1 MAHESGDYQMAKA
14 ANDSVL
20 KHKVSSSFALRT
32 ATSATAATKPRSGSI
47 HEAPAGN
54 GRQRMASS
62 SSTLSTSR
70 KVRGSSKASNEPK
83 MDVEEHTN
91 QSSQRSS
98 IASSGTTTT
107 KRSSGASR
115 GTLQPLVNG
124 MEVDEAG
131 LLPTEVEQEDQYPLG
146 PQDVALGGSFASVDE
161 DMSEV
166 ESDWPSSSAES
177 SSRRQSSKTETED
190 DDFGGIKVAVASSD
204 EDLDE
209 EEEEEGSSDESVM
222 LNDLDPDCFVSLPS
236 DLEELAQAEVAQIC
250 SRYEEVVLQPA
261 MMKQAMERQGA
272 VERGELA
279 PEVAAHDDELA
290 LMGLD
295 PDEVRDTS
303 MVAEYSKEIF
313 EYMSR
318 CEARTMANPNYM
330 DFQGEIRW

>member
-1 MAHESGDYQMAKA
+1 
-14 ANDSVL
+14 
-20 KHKVSSSFALRT
+20 
-32 ATSATAATKPRSGSI
+32 
-47 HEAPAGN
+47 
-54 GRQRMASS
+54 MASS

-83 MDVEEHTN
+83 MDVEEHSN

-98 IASSGTTTT
+98 NTSSVTTTT

-190 DDFGGIKVAVASSD
+190 DDFGGVKVAVASSD

-209 EEEEEGSSDESVM
+209 EEDEEDSSDESVM

-250 SRYEEVVLQPA
+250 SRYEEVILQPA